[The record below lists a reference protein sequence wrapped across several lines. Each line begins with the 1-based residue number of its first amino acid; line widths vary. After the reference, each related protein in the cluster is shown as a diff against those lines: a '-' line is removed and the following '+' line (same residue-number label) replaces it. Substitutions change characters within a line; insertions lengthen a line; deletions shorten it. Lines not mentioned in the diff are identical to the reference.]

1 MLFLRFKMN
10 SITPTVS
17 AAGATWGVC
26 LADEIALFV
35 GTGATARMK
44 GATVQNTLRKM
55 ARNACK
61 RPGAAPGA
69 GKVKRH
75 ILSPTNAKATI
86 TDEANATAVQ
96 EAGIGICWGNT
107 IHPSV
112 SRSGTFLAAVEKAL
126 AYYKRETGVVS

>member
-1 MLFLRFKMN
+1 MKMN

-26 LADEIALFV
+26 QADEFALFV

-44 GATVQNTLRKM
+44 GNTVQNTLRRV

-69 GKVKRH
+69 GNVKRH
-75 ILSPTNAKATI
+75 ILTPTNAKATA
-86 TDEANATAVQ
+86 TNEAGAGAVQ
-96 EAGIGICWGNT
+96 EAGIGICWGTT
-107 IHPSV
+107 IHPSIA
-112 SRSGTFLAAVEKAL
+112 RSGTFLAAVEKAL
-126 AYYKRETGVVS
+126 GYFKAETGVIS